1 MAEVNRKTIDS
12 ILNRIK
18 SRQQNNG
25 KGTKF
30 VANRYGQAFLPPGKS
45 TIRLF
50 VDPNEE
56 IYREIRA
63 FVIPK
68 RGQVMDPSFYRKD
81 QLDGHDVSA
90 IVKEIRD
97 ILDEVNNWRL
107 NPRYSVLIYG
117 HVVKTENPSDY
128 FKPGNTYV
136 ISANGRFRTAFDTT
150 FEGVSE
156 NPEYLMNAI
165 NPHLTGHPMNIDLVK
180 GAQGSASVNPSMGKP
195 VEVTDLDDRYVPL
208 ADYAVPDKY
217 DPERTEELLEFL
229 REELK
234 KHRAAVANNPPEE
247 ETKDSDESE
256 ETSTS
261 EGEKKETSTPSD
273 RILNQSRK
281 NEEKKSSSKTS
292 EDNYDDD
299 DDIDSLLEGM

>member
-12 ILNRIK
+12 ILDRIK
-18 SRQQNNG
+18 GRQQNSG
-25 KGTKF
+25 KGKKF

-90 IVKEIRD
+90 IIQEIRD
-97 ILDEVNNWRL
+97 ILYEVKNWRL

-136 ISANGRFRTAFDTT
+136 IAANGRFRTAFDTT

-195 VEVTDLDDRYVPL
+195 VEVTDLDERYVPL
-208 ADYAVPDKY
+208 TDYAVPDKY

-234 KHRAAVANNPPEE
+234 KHRDNLASNPSEDE
-247 ETKDSDESE
+247 DSKDSKEPD

-273 RILNQSRK
+273 KILNQSRA
-281 NEEKKSSSKTS
+281 NEEKKSSSTP
-292 EDNYDDD
+292 EEDDD
-299 DDIDSLLEGM
+299 DDEIDSLLEEM